1 MSWLNSII
9 TTPRMRMAA
18 AIEAL
23 ILDLTEPAYG
33 AVSRS
38 CATRAR
44 ATEAMK
50 QATKRRGC
58 APGRGRRSKG

>member
-1 MSWLNSII
+1 MNWLDSLI
-9 TTPRMRMAA
+9 TTPRMRAAA

-33 AVSRS
+33 AVNRSR
-38 CATRAR
+38 AARER
-44 ATEAMK
+44 ATATMR

-58 APGRGRRSKG
+58 APDRGR